1 MTAPLHLAIGSQAEF
16 RDAVLATLAA
26 ALARD
31 TRSLLWVDPDFAR
44 WPLDDPGLIDAITAW
59 LRRPQRR
66 LMLLAGGFEVLA
78 REHPRFAQWRM
89 PWMHA
94 IDARTPSELPRLD
107 LPTLMLDDGPT
118 VLELW
123 ERDPPRGRAAHDPAA
138 ARTARDRVDAPWQ
151 RGVAAWPAKP
161 LGL

>member
-1 MTAPLHLAIGSQAEF
+1 MTHPLHLTIDTHAEF
-16 RDAVLATLAA
+16 GVAVRATLDA

-31 TRSLLWVDPDFAR
+31 TRSVLWVDPDFAR
-44 WPLDDPGLIDAITAW
+44 WPLDDPGLIDALTAW

-66 LMLLAGGFEVLA
+66 LMLLAADFERVA
-78 REHPRFAQWRM
+78 REHPRFAQWRT
-89 PWMHA
+89 PWLHA
-94 IDARTPSELPRLD
+94 IEARTPSDLPRVD

-123 ERDPPRGRAAHDPAA
+123 DRDPPRGRAAHDPAA
-138 ARTARDRVDAPWQ
+138 ARAARDRVDASWQ
-151 RGVAAWPAKP
+151 RGTPAWPAKP